1 MASEGSSTAPLWIA
15 DWSDSEDEDFRA
27 ACVAAGVEFRIVRT
41 RPLGASVGTR
51 LHRLYSW
58 PSYTVLALK
67 GVRSAG
73 NATLVSW
80 QPNAGALAAF
90 LRRRG
95 RPPLLLLNPLLD
107 ASVETLRQRVLAA
120 GASRADRVLFFSRS
134 AMEIACSLGLPRS
147 RLGFVPLGVK
157 ASPRWM
163 PPSQDHLLAFGRSSR
178 DWSTLA
184 QAARG
189 LPHDVFVVGPEQL
202 AAEPPLKVLP
212 QVDRP
217 RLLELISAARA
228 IVVPLAAT
236 ERVSGQLA
244 VLDAMSVGRAV
255 IATRT
260 PGTEDYVTEET
271 GVLVPAADGDALRDA
286 MLHVLK
292 PSVAERM
299 GRAAHEAA
307 EGPLS
312 LESFVRTVYDEARK
326 LC

>member
-202 AAEPPLKVLP
+202 AAEPPLKFCHKSTGRGSSSSSRRHARSSFLWP
-212 QVDRP
+212 RP
-217 RLLELISAARA
+217 NGSPASLQCSTRCLSAGLSLRPGRREQRITSRRKLEYSC
-228 IVVPLAAT
+228 PPPT
-236 ERVSGQLA
+236 EMLC
-244 VLDAMSVGRAV
+244 
-255 IATRT
+255 ATRCCMCSSRAWPRGWVARLT
-260 PGTEDYVTEET
+260 RPPRVHC
-271 GVLVPAADGDALRDA
+271 RSS
-286 MLHVLK
+286 
-292 PSVAERM
+292 PS
-299 GRAAHEAA
+299 
-307 EGPLS
+307 
-312 LESFVRTVYDEARK
+312 
-326 LC
+326 